1 MTFLRNVWADMV
13 EKRLWPLAV
22 AMLVG
27 IVAVP
32 TVLAKKNSEHDTQ
45 QVVATVAANHAANA
59 NAEAAVALDTAVAA
73 TARRNHLGRQRNPFD
88 QLFAPKVKAATASSS
103 TAATSTPASSGA
115 SGGSTGTGG
124 SGGSTG
130 GTTTPKQPTTT
141 KTAYSVSLHF
151 GEAGAMHT
159 IRDIPRLTPLPS
171 AVDPFFVFLG
181 VKDDG
186 RTAIFLVSSDAKATG
201 DGACKPSD
209 NDCETI
215 ELKAGDTEFFDL
227 TTDTGVQQFQ
237 MDVVSI
243 TKKTVTSTAA
253 AKAAHAR
260 ASQIGTGM
268 LQEAR
273 KAGDLPVQLG
283 WYRWDPAAGVLHP
296 IRSNALT
303 G

>member
-1 MTFLRNVWADMV
+1 MIFLRNVWADML

-22 AMLVG
+22 ALLVG

-32 TVLAKKNSEHDTQ
+32 TILAKKNQQHDTQ
-45 QVVATVAANHAANA
+45 QVVATASANQASNA
-59 NAEAAVALDTAVAA
+59 SGEAAVALDTSAAA

-88 QLFAPKVKAATASSS
+88 QLFAPKVKVTTSSS
-103 TAATSTPASSGA
+103 TAATSTPAGSPTT
-115 SGGSTGTGG
+115 GGSTGTGG
-124 SGGSTG
+124 GG
-130 GTTTPKQPTTT
+130 GTTKPKPPVTT

-296 IRSNALT
+296 ITSNALS

>member
-1 MTFLRNVWADMV
+1 MTFLRNVWADML

-22 AMLVG
+22 ALLVG
-27 IVAVP
+27 ILAVP
-32 TVLAKKNSEHDTQ
+32 TVLAKKNAQHDSQ
-45 QVVATVAANHAANA
+45 QVVAAVAANHAGNA
-59 NAEAAVALDTAVAA
+59 SGETAVALDTSAAA

-88 QLFAPKVKAATASSS
+88 QLFAPKAKVAASSS
-103 TAATSTPASSGA
+103 TAATSTPAGSGTT
-115 SGGSTGTGG
+115 GGSTG
-124 SGGSTG
+124 SGGTG
-130 GTTTPKQPTTT
+130 GTPKPKPPVTT
-141 KTAYSVSLHF
+141 KTSYSVTLHF
-151 GEAGAMHT
+151 GQAGTMHT

-171 AVDPFFVFLG
+171 AVNPFFVFLG

-186 RTAIFLVSSDAKATG
+186 KTAIFLVSSDAKATG

-209 NDCETI
+209 SDCETI
-215 ELKAGDTEFFDL
+215 ELRAGDTEFFDL
-227 TTDTGVQQFQ
+227 TTDTGVQQYQ
-237 MDVVSI
+237 MDMVSI
-243 TKKTVTSTAA
+243 TKKTVASVAA

-283 WYRWDPAAGVLHP
+283 WYRWDQAAGVLHP
-296 IRSNALT
+296 ITSNALS

>member
-22 AMLVG
+22 ALLVG

-32 TVLAKKNSEHDTQ
+32 TVLAKKNAQHDTQ
-45 QVVATVAANHAANA
+45 QVVATAAANHASSAPG
-59 NAEAAVALDTAVAA
+59 EAAVALDTSAAA
-73 TARRNHLGRQRNPFD
+73 TARRDHLGRQRNPFD
-88 QLFAPKVKAATASSS
+88 QLFAPKVRPLASSS
-103 TAATSTPASSGA
+103 TGAATTTTGSGTT
-115 SGGSTGTGG
+115 GGSTGSG
-124 SGGSTG
+124 GGSTG
-130 GTTTPKQPTTT
+130 GGTTPPKQPATT

-209 NDCETI
+209 SDCETI

-227 TTDTGVQQFQ
+227 TTATGVQQFQ
-237 MDVVSI
+237 MDLVSI
-243 TKKTVTSTAA
+243 TKRTVTSAAA

-260 ASQIGTGM
+260 ASRIGTGM

-273 KAGDLPVQLG
+273 RAGDLPVQLG

-296 IRSNALT
+296 MRSNALT